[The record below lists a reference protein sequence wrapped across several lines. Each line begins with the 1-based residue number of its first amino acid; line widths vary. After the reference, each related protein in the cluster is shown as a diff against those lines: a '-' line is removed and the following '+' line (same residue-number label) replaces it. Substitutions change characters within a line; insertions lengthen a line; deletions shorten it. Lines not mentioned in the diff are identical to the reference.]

1 MKIKAPEMPTMG
13 WTISQWRA
21 AYLHDQADPGTLLGA
36 LLAGL
41 QHDDPAWIMIVDG
54 TTLKQQLDAL
64 AEALAQVNGER
75 SRLPLYGIPFAVK
88 DNMDVA
94 GLPTTAA
101 CPAFAHVAGQD
112 AAVVARLRAAG
123 AILVGKT
130 NLDQFATGLVGVRS
144 PYGVVTNPFN
154 PAYIGGGS
162 SSGSASVVA
171 RGIVPFALG
180 TDTAGSGRVP
190 AAFNNLVGL
199 KPTRG
204 LVSSVGVVPACRT
217 LDCVSVFAL
226 SVEDAG
232 SVLDV
237 IAGFD
242 AADPYSRP
250 CPPDQAA
257 VRIGQ
262 TPRFA
267 IPQQPDFCGDEVQAA
282 AYTVAMAQMR
292 ALGVVLEPVD
302 FTPMQALAA
311 LLYDGP
317 WVAERYA
324 AIAEF
329 IADHAADMHPVV
341 RDIIERAG
349 RYSAVDTF
357 KAEYRR
363 AELKRAL
370 DSLLEDFDA
379 LLVPSAPTL
388 PTLAA
393 VAAEPIAANSRLG
406 IYTNFVNL
414 GDCAALALPA
424 GWRSDGLPFGVTLIA
439 PAWRDYTLL
448 DFAVRWQRHTL
459 WTLGATGLDLPAEC
473 AAPTGSATSAPGYV
487 RLAVVGAHLTGMPLN
502 HQLTTRHARFVER
515 TRTADCYRL
524 YALPD
529 TTPPKPGLVRDAQSG
544 SAIEV
549 EVWDVPL
556 GGFGSF
562 VAEVPAPLGIGSV
575 ELGDGSVVK
584 GFICEPWALQ
594 GATEITAL
602 GGWRAFLAQLN
613 NPGKSI

>member
-1 MKIKAPEMPTMG
+1 MPGQYMQITAPQMLTMG

-21 AYLHDQADPGTLLGA
+21 AYMQADPGTLLQA

-41 QHDDPAWIMIVDG
+41 QHDDPAWIMIVDS

-64 AEALAQVNGER
+64 AEALERVNGER

-101 CPAFAHVAGQD
+101 CPAFAHVAEQD
-112 AAVVARLRAAG
+112 ATVVARLCAAG

-171 RGIVPFALG
+171 RGCVPFALG

-232 SVLDV
+232 SVFDV

-267 IPQQPDFCGDEVQAA
+267 IPQQPDFCGDAVQAA
-282 AYTVAMAQMR
+282 AYGVALARMR
-292 ALGVVLEPVD
+292 ELGAVLEPID
-302 FTPMQALAA
+302 FSPMQALAA

-370 DSLLEDFDA
+370 DILLADFDA

-388 PTLAA
+388 PTLAE
-393 VAAEPIAANSRLG
+393 VTAEPIAANSRLG

-439 PAWRDYTLL
+439 PAWRDHALL
-448 DFAVRWQRHTL
+448 DFARRWQRHAP

-473 AAPTGSATSAPGYV
+473 AAPAVAAAPAPGYV

-502 HQLTTRHARFVER
+502 HQLTTRHAQFVER
-515 TRTADCYRL
+515 TRTAACYRL
-524 YALPD
+524 YALPN
-529 TTPPKPGLVRDAQSG
+529 TTPPKPGLVRDGQSG

-613 NPGKSI
+613 N

>member
-1 MKIKAPEMPTMG
+1 
-13 WTISQWRA
+13 
-21 AYLHDQADPGTLLGA
+21 
-36 LLAGL
+36 
-41 QHDDPAWIMIVDG
+41 
-54 TTLKQQLDAL
+54 
-64 AEALAQVNGER
+64 
-75 SRLPLYGIPFAVK
+75 
-88 DNMDVA
+88 
-94 GLPTTAA
+94 
-101 CPAFAHVAGQD
+101 
-112 AAVVARLRAAG
+112 
-123 AILVGKT
+123 
-130 NLDQFATGLVGVRS
+130 
-144 PYGVVTNPFN
+144 
-154 PAYIGGGS
+154 
-162 SSGSASVVA
+162 
-171 RGIVPFALG
+171 
-180 TDTAGSGRVP
+180 
-190 AAFNNLVGL
+190 
-199 KPTRG
+199 
-204 LVSSVGVVPACRT
+204 VVPACRT

-226 SVEDAG
+226 NVEDAG

-262 TPRFA
+262 MPRFA
-267 IPQQPDFCGDEVQAA
+267 IPQQPDFCGDAVQAA
-282 AYTVAMAQMR
+282 AYSVALAQMR

-329 IADHAADMHPVV
+329 IADHAEDMHPVV

-370 DSLLEDFDA
+370 DSLLADFDA

-393 VAAEPIAANSRLG
+393 VAAEPIAANSQLG

-439 PAWRDYTLL
+439 PAWRDYALL
-448 DFAVRWQRHTL
+448 DFALRWQRHAP
-459 WTLGATGLDLPAEC
+459 WMLGATGLDLPADS
-473 AAPTGSATSAPGYV
+473 AAPTVSAAPAPGYV

-524 YALPD
+524 YALPN
-529 TTPPKPGLVRDAQSG
+529 TTPPKPGLVRDAQGG

-562 VAEVPAPLGIGSV
+562 VAEVPTPLGIGSV

-602 GGWRAFLAQLN
+602 GGWRTFLAQLN
-613 NPGKSI
+613 HSGKSD